1 MGIWLW
7 VLTDLQS
14 LTWYFLTQ
22 IIVWSTGLLFTPL
35 VTTAAAGRFSRTI
48 LHTTRC
54 PGPAAPEHPF
64 PNASTGFSE
73 LQVFFAI
80 ETLWEHIHC
89 SVGERE
95 LVCCLVLQEPS
106 TTGQDKKHTKSNSL
120 DQARMD
126 KDSTALIVL
135 GWCFMT
141 QDRKWKGL
149 HFRHNDKLH
158 KLAEFFAM
166 KWLISVSKYLSINY
180 NNAIYGVI
188 FPLSL
193 WCYCTHLTHSP
204 TPADL
209 CRNFCSDPNLSAL
222 FLPDPHQ
229 TEIWENSSVTQLTGA
244 ARDPVTLKSS
254 AITLLDLFYSK
265 GDEEC
270 FAFTFFLFYIGG
282 NEATFIPI
290 ISTI

>member
-1 MGIWLW
+1 MGIWSW

-14 LTWYFLTQ
+14 LTWCFLTQ
-22 IIVWSTGLLFTPL
+22 IIVWSPGLLFTPL
-35 VTTAAAGRFSRTI
+35 NYSCCWEV
-48 LHTTRC
+48 LQDY
-54 PGPAAPEHPF
+54 PAYHQMSWSCCTWASL

-73 LQVFFAI
+73 LQVFFTI
-80 ETLWEHIHC
+80 ETLWDHIHC
-89 SVGERE
+89 SVGEHE

-106 TTGQDKKHTKSNSL
+106 TTGQDKKHTKSKSL
-120 DQARMD
+120 NQARMD

-135 GWCFMT
+135 GWCFVT

-149 HFRHNDKLH
+149 HFRHKDKLH
-158 KLAEFFAM
+158 KLAELFAM

-188 FPLSL
+188 FPLDL
-193 WCYCTHLTHSP
+193 WCYCAHLTHSP

-254 AITLLDLFYSK
+254 TITLLDLFHSK
-265 GDEEC
+265 GEEEC
-270 FAFTFFLFYIGG
+270 FAFTFFLFYIEG